1 MKILHVNYS
10 DTFGGASIAVKR
22 LHDIL
27 NQNNIDSFLLVSE
40 KKKFEEKIINIP
52 KNSEKIKNLLKES
65 LNRKL
70 SNLVN
75 RNEFQS
81 FSLNLIPSKLITMI
95 NKINPDIVNLHWIG
109 NETISIKDIKKIKS
123 KVVWTMHDMW
133 PFCATEHYTLKNEF
147 IDGYKLSKNKKIF
160 NLFNLDNYIWNLKKN
175 NYGNIE
181 KIICTSEWMY
191 EKAKKSQLFKNKKM
205 KIIPLPIDQNF
216 WKPVNRDHA
225 KKFLGINK
233 GQKIIVFGADN
244 FLKNKRKGFNFLV
257 KAVSQLKKENIFDYK
272 VFTFG
277 ETKNLNELKSL
288 NIENLGYINDDVTKK
303 ILYSAADLTVIPS
316 IVEAFGLVA
325 QESIQCGTPCVI
337 FNNTGLT
344 SIIEHKKNGYVA
356 DYKSEI
362 DLKNGIEWCI
372 KNINK
377 DESNIYELSKKKF
390 DSNIIISSYIDFLN
404 S

>member
-10 DTFGGASIAVKR
+10 DAYGGASIAVKR

-27 NQNNIDSFLLVSE
+27 NQNNIDSSLLVSE
-40 KKKFEEKIINIP
+40 KKNLEEKIINIP
-52 KNSEKIKNLLKES
+52 KNSEKIKNLLKDS

-75 RNEFQS
+75 DNDFKS
-81 FSLNLIPSKLITMI
+81 FSLNLIPSKLINII

-133 PFCATEHYTLKNEF
+133 PFCATEHYTLKDEF
-147 IDGYKLSKNKKIF
+147 VKGYKLSKNKKIF

-175 NYGNIE
+175 NYGNID

-216 WKPVNRDHA
+216 WKPVNRYHA
-225 KKFLGINK
+225 KEFLGINK
-233 GQKIIVFGADN
+233 NQKIIVFGADN
-244 FLKNKRKGFNFLV
+244 FLKNKRKGFEFLV
-257 KAVSQLKKENIFDYK
+257 KAVDILKKENKFDYK
-272 VFTFG
+272 VLTFG
-277 ETKNLNELKSL
+277 ETKNLNKLKSL

-337 FNNTGLT
+337 FNDTGLT
-344 SIIEHKKNGYVA
+344 SIIEHKKNGYIA
-356 DYKSEI
+356 NNKSEI
-362 DLKNGIEWCI
+362 DLKDGIEWCI

-377 DESNIYELSKKKF
+377 DENNIHELSKKKF
-390 DSNIIISSYIDFLN
+390 NSNKIINSYIDFLN